1 MASAEELVQ
10 SCSTVFTLPEIYTHV
25 RDIVDDPASTM
36 DDLTNALKLDPA
48 ISARLLKIVNS
59 PLYGLPKQVASISR
73 AVNLMGTQSI
83 SDLVAATFIGRT
95 FTGMTA
101 ELVDLEAFLRKSV
114 LCALLGEKLAKMSG
128 IDDSERF
135 FVNGL
140 MRDIGHLV
148 LYQTTPKLAQSALVE
163 SSYLGTSLAEVE
175 QASIGCNFT
184 EVGAELIRFW
194 NMPVPIEQAVRH
206 QLNPRAA
213 GEFAL
218 NASIVHLAGN
228 IADHA
233 ELDPHRGNQWAP
245 CDPSAL
251 EHTRLNPNDR
261 PALLKEAQNQ
271 LRETF
276 LYIYPMAL
284 AA

>member
-1 MASAEELVQ
+1 MASAQELVQ

-25 RDIVDDPASTM
+25 RDIVDDPGSTM

-59 PLYGLPKQVASISR
+59 PLYGLPKQVDSISR
-73 AVNLMGTQSI
+73 AVNLMGMQSI
-83 SDLVAATFIGRT
+83 SDLVAATTIGRT

-101 ELVDLEAFLRKSV
+101 ELIDLSAFWRKSV
-114 LCALLGEKLAKMSG
+114 LCALLAGKIAKIGG

-135 FVNGL
+135 FVEGL

-148 LYQTTPKLAQSALVE
+148 LYQTTPKLAQSAMVE
-163 SSYLGTSLAEVE
+163 ASYLGSSLAEVE
-175 QASIGCNFT
+175 QASIGCDFT

-194 NMPVPIEQAVRH
+194 NMPAPIEQAVRH
-206 QLNPRAA
+206 QLNPDAA
-213 GEFAL
+213 GDFKL

-228 IADHA
+228 ITDHA
-233 ELDPHRGNQWAP
+233 DMDSGRDQQWSP
-245 CDPSAL
+245 CDPFAL
-251 EHTRLNPNDR
+251 SYTRFNPDDR
-261 PALLKEAQNQ
+261 PILLKEAQTQ
-271 LRETF
+271 LQETLSF
-276 LYIYPMAL
+276 IYPMAL

>member
-59 PLYGLPKQVASISR
+59 PLYGLPKQVDSISR
-73 AVNLMGTQSI
+73 AVNLMGMQSI
-83 SDLVAATFIGRT
+83 SDLVAATLIGRT

-101 ELVDLEAFLRKSV
+101 ELVDLAAFWRKSE
-114 LCALLGEKLAKMSG
+114 LCALLGGKLAKMSG

-175 QASIGCNFT
+175 QASIGCDFA

-194 NMPVPIEQAVRH
+194 NMPAPIEQAVRH
-206 QLNPRAA
+206 QLNPKAA
-213 GEFAL
+213 GEFTL
-218 NASIVHLAGN
+218 NASIVHVAGN

-233 ELDPHRGNQWAP
+233 ELDPRRGNQWAP

-251 EHTRLNPNDR
+251 EHTRLNPDDR

-271 LRETF
+271 LRET
-276 LYIYPMAL
+276 LSYIYPMAL

>member
-59 PLYGLPKQVASISR
+59 PLYGLPKQVDSISR
-73 AVNLMGTQSI
+73 AVNLMGMQSI
-83 SDLVAATFIGRT
+83 SDLVAATLIGRT

-101 ELVDLEAFLRKSV
+101 ELVDLAAFWRKSA
-114 LCALLGEKLAKMSG
+114 LCALLGGKLAKMSG

-175 QASIGCNFT
+175 QASIGCDFA

-194 NMPVPIEQAVRH
+194 NMPAPIEQAVRH
-206 QLNPRAA
+206 QLNPKAA
-213 GEFAL
+213 GEFTL
-218 NASIVHLAGN
+218 NASIVHVAGN

-233 ELDPHRGNQWAP
+233 EVDPRRGNQWAP

-251 EHTRLNPNDR
+251 EHTRLNPDDR

-271 LRETF
+271 LRET
-276 LYIYPMAL
+276 LSYIYPMAL